1 MKVYYQWKYKFCRLC
16 IRNMASGFLRIGR
29 KLEKWQWCHNFPT
42 WRHRQIFGRCFVS
55 LVKFSYWSKFHVNII
70 TGSRVWQFLFI
81 RGWPEIRKSEI
92 PLSEFSTI
100 SRRLGGKQ
108 GIPNLVRT
116 SLIKCYWMLVNARGT
131 AFTVCE
137 LLMETNRGRGGRGV
151 KITPRIHLRVK
162 TYKTIQINLFRLQ
175 NRVI

>member
-100 SRRLGGKQ
+100 SRRLGQARNTKFGTNVSNKMLLNAGKCQ
-108 GIPNLVRT
+108 GYSFYRLWV
-116 SLIKCYWMLVNARGT
+116 
-131 AFTVCE
+131 
-137 LLMETNRGRGGRGV
+137 
-151 KITPRIHLRVK
+151 
-162 TYKTIQINLFRLQ
+162 ING
-175 NRVI
+175 N